1 MSEKIYSITEEEL
14 LIRIFHSVNEF
25 KKCINEY
32 DSLITDK
39 IITLNNYEYLL
50 KIIHY
55 SEENNSYLW
64 NLALLKSGENLNSLK
79 MTKEI
84 IYNTIYN
91 E

>member
-14 LIRIFHSVNEF
+14 LIRIFNSVNEF

-39 IITLNNYEYLL
+39 IITLNNYEVLL

-55 SEENNSYLW
+55 SEENNRYLW
-64 NLALLKSGENLNSLK
+64 NLLLEKSGETLNELK
-79 MTKEI
+79 KNDEK
-84 IYNTIYN
+84 
-91 E
+91 